1 MCKRGSWSC
10 LVHRIDISG
19 NGFGWWVVKCCCF
32 CLVQYIWKHIMY
44 LFNWVGTVHT
54 AWILQRPPR
63 FYISVSW
70 RRHTL
75 KLRLPLWGKSASHI
89 CNHKIICHR
98 YFLPAVRLAEGLADD
113 HRDRLLAVPRDC
125 PLKIKIVRRKRK
137 ICEAK
142 STMPSICKCSRNI
155 LVTFCCF
162 FLWQYGS
169 IGVNPDW
176 KIADLCAGSSPG
188 LFYTSCDV
196 VLLLYVSF

>member
-1 MCKRGSWSC
+1 M
-10 LVHRIDISG
+10 
-19 NGFGWWVVKCCCF
+19 KCCCF

-113 HRDRLLAVPRDC
+113 HRDRLLAVPLDC

-137 ICEAK
+137 ICAVWTVVFAGFTKHLGSVQLLISYTAAK
-142 STMPSICKCSRNI
+142 QHFWS
-155 LVTFCCF
+155 L
-162 FLWQYGS
+162 FLKHLGM
-169 IGVNPDW
+169 NHR
-176 KIADLCAGSSPG
+176 
-188 LFYTSCDV
+188 
-196 VLLLYVSF
+196 